1 MLLQFNGAKVYS
13 ETKLNV
19 SICRCYIDGDKPA
32 STLSRSIANILTL
45 HPKAFVVLVWQVR
58 IPLLFVWNSNTT
70 LTWLYGIP
78 VVLPIMV
85 PQSSPCHRDVLT
97 TLAGPSEYP
106 IFPATIIYSGTCK
119 HPKLNQSDSSLRF
132 DMWALKEK
140 CHLSYSR
147 MVSCKNQ
154 EGLNKAR

>member
-1 MLLQFNGAKVYS
+1 M
-13 ETKLNV
+13 
-19 SICRCYIDGDKPA
+19 SIYRCYIYGDKHA
-32 STLSRSIANILTL
+32 STLNRSIANMLTL
-45 HPKAFVVLVWQVR
+45 HPKAFVVLVWQVSM
-58 IPLLFVWNSNTT
+58 PLLFVWNSKTT

-78 VVLPIMV
+78 VLLPIMV
-85 PQSSPCHRDVLT
+85 PQSSPCQRDVLT

-106 IFPATIIYSGTCK
+106 IFPATIIYSGIGK

-140 CHLSYSR
+140 CCLSYSR
-147 MVSCKNQ
+147 IASCKNH